1 MDIKGKNPDQDFLEK
16 EGFEGGQNPLYK
28 RIPKK
33 RVLKIF
39 FKIKYRIINLSNLN
53 LNSFNETLELK
64 HLIDFGMV
72 TKNDRVKFVGTIPI
86 DFKLKS
92 IETHSISHT
101 LKSTLEKKSCAVI
114 LLT

>member
-1 MDIKGKNPDQDFLEK
+1 M
-16 EGFEGGQNPLYK
+16 
-28 RIPKK
+28 
-33 RVLKIF
+33 
-39 FKIKYRIINLSNLN
+39 N